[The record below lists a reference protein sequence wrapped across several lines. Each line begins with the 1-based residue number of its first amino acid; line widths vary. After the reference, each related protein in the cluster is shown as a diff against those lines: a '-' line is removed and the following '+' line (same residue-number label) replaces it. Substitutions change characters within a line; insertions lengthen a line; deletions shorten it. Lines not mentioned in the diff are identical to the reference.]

1 MSQLLLINPRRRSR
15 RKNPTAAQRRARARF
30 AAMAKARANPARR
43 RRRNQGKPGVVS
55 LAANPRRRRRNPLAA
70 ARRVMRRRRNP
81 AMLSAGGIMGPI
93 QQAAMLGAGAVA
105 FDILHAQLRRFLP
118 ASMVPVPGQVG
129 IGDAVQAIGTVIIG
143 RALRGPTRGL
153 SMKAA
158 TGALTVQAHSL
169 IRSFVP
175 AGMGLGYAG
184 PASIANMNA
193 RIGPNRAV
201 GMGAYTRPGSG
212 TPLLNAYT
220 GPGSSPLL
228 SGSRS
233 TRAREGVSIR

>member
-43 RRRNQGKPGVVS
+43 RRKNPAVS
-55 LAANPRRRRRNPLAA
+55 LAAAPRRRRRNPLSA

-93 QQAAMLGAGAVA
+93 QQAAVLGAGAVA
-105 FDILHAQLRRFLP
+105 FDVLHAQLRRFLP
-118 ASMVPVPGQVG
+118 ASMIPVPGQIG
-129 IGDAVQAIGTVIIG
+129 IGDAVQAIGTVLIG

-169 IRSFVP
+169 IRSFLP
-175 AGMGLGYAG
+175 AGMVLGYAG

-212 TPLLNAYT
+212 TPLLNAYV